1 MATITLQGNPI
12 HTVGELPK
20 VGERAPEF
28 HLTRGDLKD
37 VSLKDF
43 EGKRKLLNI
52 VPSLDTGVCAASA
65 RRFNQEAAKVPGAV
79 ILTISCDLPFAQK
92 RFCEAE
98 GIQAVMAL
106 SELRVRKFG
115 EDYGV
120 RITDGPLAGLLS
132 RAILVVDEKD
142 TIIYREQ
149 VPEIAQEPDYQKALK
164 ALKG

>member
-12 HTVGELPK
+12 HTVGELPR
-20 VGERAPEF
+20 VGEKAPDF

-98 GIQAVMAL
+98 GIQAVVPL
-106 SELRVRKFG
+106 SELRARRFG

-120 RITDGPLAGLLS
+120 RISDGPLAGLLS
-132 RAILVVDEKD
+132 RAVLVIDEKD
-142 TIIYREQ
+142 RIVYGEQ
-149 VPEIAQEPDYQKALK
+149 VPEIAQEPNYEKALE
-164 ALKG
+164 ALRS

>member
-28 HLTRGDLKD
+28 RLTRGDLKD

-65 RRFNQEAAKVPGAV
+65 RRFNQEAAKVTGAV

-98 GIQAVMAL
+98 GIQAVVPL
-106 SELRVRKFG
+106 SELRARKFG

-120 RITDGPLAGLLS
+120 RMTDGPLAGLLS
-132 RAILVVDEKD
+132 RAVLVVDEKD
-142 TIIYREQ
+142 RIVYTEQ
-149 VPEIAQEPDYQKALK
+149 VPEIAQEPDYEKALK
-164 ALKG
+164 ALRV